1 MFINQYLNKL
11 LPEKQDKV
19 SPLSDA
25 VPGMLAKNAPL
36 TFPLLTSSA
45 VERSLSWQVGE
56 ILEAIV
62 RSTDS
67 QGSLKIKIDSFTF
80 TARGPKVFQPGQ
92 ALRLKVIEN
101 GKNLVFRIIDAG
113 NTNTKSTG
121 VEILLRHDLPKQGN
135 LQTLVKKLSQLSV
148 KTDTRTVESPLLPKP
163 LISQINA
170 TSGVLPRVANLIH
183 PQTLKRVIQDSGLFL
198 EAKLVAKIT
207 ATDSSTSKSPVR
219 DVNFDL
225 KTNLLRLANV
235 IEQSLKAN
243 IRQNK
248 IIPGTSVREVALPVE
263 KPTVQQNAQTKLEKT
278 TFELMEFRNIV
289 EAAISR
295 IQVNQSQAIV
305 SNEQST
311 PLWVIDLP
319 IAEEQHESVI
329 KLEIQYEDS
338 QNSQANP
345 ARKWNL
351 RLSIDI
357 APLGKINVHLNL
369 LDKDLSSSIWAEQ
382 QSTNDLIKYNLPR
395 LKNRLQQAGLNVI
408 ALDQHP
414 LGRQNSR
421 DALYPSPLVR
431 TKI

>member
-1 MFINQYLNKL
+1 
-11 LPEKQDKV
+11 
-19 SPLSDA
+19 
-25 VPGMLAKNAPL
+25 MLAKNAPL